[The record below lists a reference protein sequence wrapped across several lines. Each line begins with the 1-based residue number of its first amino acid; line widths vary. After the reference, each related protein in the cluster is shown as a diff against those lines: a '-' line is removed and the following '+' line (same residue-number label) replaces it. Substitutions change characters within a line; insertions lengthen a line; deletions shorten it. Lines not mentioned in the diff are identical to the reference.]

1 MSSVAGSLAV
11 VVEGPPYLGGAG
23 SGGLGV
29 GNQSASG
36 GRCDVARAG
45 AACVGMDWSV
55 AVGTAVWVKVVG
67 TAPG

>member
-1 MSSVAGSLAV
+1 M
-11 VVEGPPYLGGAG
+11 EGPPYLGGAG